1 MAGEGEF
8 ELFPV
13 DSPFSPR
20 HEAPFDIQGKT
31 FYSVLQYLMYRK
43 ADFFKDKEQAIGI
56 METRDLKIIERCGK
70 NVRNVDNRKWI
81 RERIKWAELALEEKF
96 TQNPALKEQLFAT
109 FPRTLAYATTKDRFW
124 SIGLSA
130 ANPKALSGKGFG
142 DCNVYGDVLT
152 KIRDKLMKMENRL
165 QENDQM
171 QDKRVEV
178 QAGRDERRQ
187 RCEGNSHWVEGQV
200 DGDERRQG
208 AGSNS
213 HGVEGQAGRGEKK
226 MGDGGNGRRRFG
238 RGKSHWVEG
247 RDGGRESGGGNSQ
260 AVEGQTRQHER
271 WQGGGRNSHKVEG
284 RDGRREGGGG
294 NSQAVEGQTWQDER
308 WQGGGRNSHKVEGRD
323 GRREGGGGNNQ
334 AVEGQTWQ
342 HERWPGGG
350 GNRHEVEG
358 RDGRR
363 EGGGGNSQA
372 VEGQTWQHER
382 WPGGGGNRHEV
393 EGRDGRR
400 EGGGGNSQAVEGQA
414 GRDGGRQGGI
424 ENSHRVEGQDRG
436 KKDAGGNR
444 HGVEGQAG
452 RDGGRQGGGGSS
464 HGVERQAG
472 RDGRR
477 EGEEG
482 NSHWVEGQAG
492 WEERWQGGG
501 GNSHVEGQAR
511 WDRMNQNGRWES
523 QMTGQSSLDYKVQG
537 GDAKTQG
544 TEEHSS
550 EGNNRQGGKEMSL
563 GMEGHTIR
571 GSERKGGKRRLQK
584 AEGHKAQSSNREE
597 SYGGE
602 GERRHKGLEEHHVTG
617 EEYKESDRMSD
628 WQKITDEMPLW
639 DETEL
644 TSRPK
649 RNMTD
654 EQTQRDLNKHGWR
667 NTGPKNTKGFYTE
680 MLNQDK
686 FVLFFGNQ
694 SPFSQH
700 HPAKFVMHDRQFNCA
715 EQFMMYQK
723 TVIFKNK
730 EMERKI
736 MGTSNPVE
744 QKRYGRQIPEFKFEV
759 WKKHFIDVVER
770 ATEAKFTQN
779 PHLQEPLFA
788 TYPKLLVMASPSD
801 RLWGIGRSQKDP
813 LAWDKETWRGK
824 NQLGYIITRVRD
836 RLMEKEDTH
845 WEEWEKWKDDKRWEE
860 MEEEE
865 KMKKRRREQLNLDSG
880 NTKERN
886 LKTRRECDRA
896 SDDGVTQKE
905 DSSMYQSRR
914 GSYKHVSGKE
924 NFEFFGGIKSPF
936 ADDQQQG
943 DRSLDATDTNTDVTT
958 ESPK

>member
-8 ELFPV
+8 ELFQV

-43 ADFFKDKEQAIGI
+43 ADFFKDKEQAIDI

-70 NVRNVDNRKWI
+70 NVHNVDARKWN

-96 TQNPALKEQLFAT
+96 TQNPALKKQLFAT
-109 FPRTLAYATTKDRFW
+109 FPRTLAYATTADRFW

-130 ANPKALSGKGFG
+130 TNPKALSGKGFG
-142 DCNVYGDVLT
+142 DYNIYGDVLT
-152 KIRDKLMKMENRL
+152 KIRDKLMKMENRP
-165 QENDQM
+165 QEKDQM

-187 RCEGNSHWVEGQV
+187 RDEGNSHGVEGQV

-213 HGVEGQAGRGEKK
+213 HGVKGQAGRDERKK
-226 MGDGGNGRRRFG
+226 ADGGNIRRRFG
-238 RGKSHWVEG
+238 RGNSHWVEG

-260 AVEGQTRQHER
+260 A
-271 WQGGGRNSHKVEG
+271 GGWWGNSHGVG
-284 RDGRREGGGG
+284 
-294 NSQAVEGQTWQDER
+294 
-308 WQGGGRNSHKVEGRD
+308 
-323 GRREGGGGNNQ
+323 
-334 AVEGQTWQ
+334 
-342 HERWPGGG
+342 
-350 GNRHEVEG
+350 
-358 RDGRR
+358 
-363 EGGGGNSQA
+363 
-372 VEGQTWQHER
+372 
-382 WPGGGGNRHEV
+382 
-393 EGRDGRR
+393 
-400 EGGGGNSQAVEGQA
+400 GQA

-436 KKDAGGNR
+436 KEDAGGNR

-452 RDGGRQGGGGSS
+452 RDGGR
-464 HGVERQAG
+464 
-472 RDGRR
+472 

-492 WEERWQGGG
+492 REERWQGGGGNSHVEGQAGREERWQGGG

-511 WDRMNQNGRWES
+511 RDRMNQIGRWES
-523 QMTGQSSLDYKVQG
+523 QITGQSSLDYKVQG
-537 GDAKTQG
+537 GDAKKQG
-544 TEEHSS
+544 TEEHTS

-571 GSERKGGKRRLQK
+571 GSERKGGKRNRQK
-584 AEGHKAQSSNREE
+584 AEGHKAQSSNRHE

-628 WQKITDEMPLW
+628 WQNITDEMPLW

-667 NTGPKNTKGFYTE
+667 NMGPRNTKGFYTK
-680 MLNQDK
+680 MPNQDK
-686 FVLFFGNQ
+686 FVLFFGNE
-694 SPFSQH
+694 SPFSQQ
-700 HPAKFVMHDRQFNCA
+700 HPAKFVIDDTEFNCA
-715 EQFMMYQK
+715 EQYMLYQK

-730 EMERKI
+730 EMEQKI
-736 MGTSNPVE
+736 MGTSDPVE
-744 QKRYGRQIPEFKFEV
+744 QNRYGRQIPEFKFEV

-788 TYPKLLVMASPSD
+788 TYPKLLVVASPSD

-865 KMKKRRREQLNLDSG
+865 KMKKRRWEQLNLDSG

-886 LKTRRECDRA
+886 PQTRRECDRVR
-896 SDDGVTQKE
+896 DDGVTQNE

-924 NFEFFGGIKSPF
+924 NFEFFGAIKSPF
-936 ADDQQQG
+936 AEDAQQG

-958 ESPK
+958 DVSTDSQSNTTPSNTFTSRPVVSKELSKPTKRSRNQADDPVGRAMLNYLQNEDAVSNEKQDPDEDELFLRSQVPALKRLPPRKKAEVKFLIHKLFYKAECFPDMQLNVQTTQIGFQNQTYAPLRMNSMNQD